1 MNEPIRLQFEIV
13 LTPDTIERLAK
24 LINSPKSP
32 EQQLRDGSRRAIHAG
47 EDFPEDDAILLNK
60 NDVAKLLK
68 VSDRTVFRWQTEGDM
83 PRPIKIGGLVR
94 WGRDELNAW
103 VHEGCPRASKWKWP
117 K

>member
-13 LTPDTIERLAK
+13 LPSDTIERIAK

-32 EQQLRDGSRRAIHAG
+32 EQQRAIHAG
-47 EDFPEDDAILLNK
+47 EDLPEDDTILLNK

-68 VSDRTVFRWQTEGDM
+68 VSDRTVYEWHTKGEM
-83 PRPIKIGGLVR
+83 PKPIKIGGLVR
-94 WGRDELNAW
+94 WGRDEIKAW
-103 VHEGCPRASKWKWP
+103 VHEGCPRASEWKWP